1 MTEPLTY
8 EDMSVEFR
16 QAKNLHEIR
25 PDFYIAAKAL
35 VARVGDELE
44 NAIRDGEP
52 EEVIEMYREQY
63 VRYKRTLTD
72 IAQLRAD
79 TLARLVGNAP
89 KNSQYM
95 TPEELAYYQTIQSA
109 KREFIQG
116 VLP

>member
-1 MTEPLTY
+1 MTEPLTFA
-8 EDMSVEFR
+8 DLAFEFR
-16 QAKNLHEIR
+16 NAGKLHEIR

-44 NAIRDGEP
+44 NAIRDGESD
-52 EEVIEMYREQY
+52 EVVDMYREQY
-63 VRYKRTLTD
+63 LRYKRTLTD